1 MAKLRFQ
8 FNKFDKFDFK
18 IIVNNGDVS
27 KRKNC
32 DNISQSGIYNIRLPY
47 A

>member
-1 MAKLRFQ
+1 MAKLRPQ
-8 FNKFDKFDFK
+8 FNKFDKFDCK

-27 KRKNC
+27 KQKNC
-32 DNISQSGIYNIRLPY
+32 VNISQSGIYNIRLPY